1 VYKIGWEQWTYSKL
15 SKPCFSEFYMAE
27 ISDATY
33 ERLRQILEKQNGHA
47 YTIEE
52 AKEIG
57 DGLIDFYYLL
67 IELNSES

>member
-1 VYKIGWEQWTYSKL
+1 
-15 SKPCFSEFYMAE
+15 MAE